1 MNKIVFIGAGN
12 MSGAIIDG
20 MLSAGTPPAALW
32 ATNRS
37 EEKRAQ
43 WAAKGLNTSSDNAAA
58 VAEASV
64 VVLGVKPIH
73 MNDLLASLAAS
84 IPQNALVITVAAGV
98 PLENY
103 EHYLPN
109 NAICR
114 VMPNTPCLVKTG
126 VSGVFYSDN
135 CSEEDRSTVTQLF
148 RPLGL
153 VHNCQTEAEIDLVIA
168 AAGSAPAYFFLFM
181 EAMIDAAV
189 AQGLSPEDA
198 AALVKQTALGAAR
211 MAISSPDEPAE
222 LRRKVTSPGGTT
234 AQAIER
240 FTSENLRGIVASA
253 MIDCSQRAHEMAELF
268 QLKHGE

>member
-12 MSGAIIDG
+12 MSGAIIEG
-20 MLSAGTPPAALW
+20 MLSAGVPSTTLW

-37 EEKRAQ
+37 EDKRAQ
-43 WAAKGLNTSSDNAAA
+43 WAAQGLNTSADNLSA
-58 VAEASV
+58 VAGASV
-64 VVLGVKPIH
+64 VVLGVKPVH

-84 IPQNALVITVAAGV
+84 IPENALVITVAAGV
-98 PLENY
+98 PLRNY
-103 EHYLPN
+103 EHFLPN
-109 NAICR
+109 NPICR

-135 CSEEDRSTVTQLF
+135 CSERDRSTVTKLF

-153 VHNCQTEAEIDLVIA
+153 VHTCQTEAEIDLVIA

-181 EAMIDAAV
+181 EAMIDAAIS
-189 AQGLSPEDA
+189 QGLRPEDA
-198 AALVKQTALGAAR
+198 AAMVKQTALGAAR
-211 MAISSPDEPAE
+211 MAIGSEDEPAV

-234 AQAIER
+234 AQAIAR
-240 FTSENLRGIVASA
+240 FTSENLHGIVASA
-253 MIDCSQRAHEMAELF
+253 MVDCSERAHEMAELF